1 MVLHTT
7 VTSSFRLGP
16 LTAHHV
22 HFALLTCRDPLELIS
37 HSLMPCLTQMW
48 SVEGWGAWDFQPAC
62 WERNRHDS
70 GKPEVA
76 DNFFAD
82 VLVGMHC
89 DSNWYGDS
97 DDGDS
102 EKTTAQTKSKPAVV
116 GFDDSIEN
124 FW

>member
-1 MVLHTT
+1 M
-7 VTSSFRLGP
+7 LGEEP
-16 LTAHHV
+16 
-22 HFALLTCRDPLELIS
+22 
-37 HSLMPCLTQMW
+37 
-48 SVEGWGAWDFQPAC
+48 
-62 WERNRHDS
+62 HDS

-102 EKTTAQTKSKPAVV
+102 EKTTAQTKAKPAVV